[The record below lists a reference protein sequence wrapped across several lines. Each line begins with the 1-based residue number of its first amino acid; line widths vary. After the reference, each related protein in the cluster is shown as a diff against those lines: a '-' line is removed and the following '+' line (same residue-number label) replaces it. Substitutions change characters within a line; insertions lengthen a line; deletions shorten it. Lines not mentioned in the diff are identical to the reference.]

1 MMMSFKLL
9 NIYILLCLLL
19 SSFGLVQSEEQQTNL
34 EDLCFTQILD
44 IPIDFTQPQTVYQPI
59 DISVE
64 FENPCWAV
72 NETVHSIRIAVETD
86 SELTE
91 LESQIYNLHFKEDSI
106 LSSCNIVFLIPENIN
121 KNSQFLLRYGN
132 SKTNGPQYPDHIRVW
147 SFAFC

>member
-91 LESQIYNLHFKEDSI
+91 LESQI
-106 LSSCNIVFLIPENIN
+106 
-121 KNSQFLLRYGN
+121 
-132 SKTNGPQYPDHIRVW
+132 
-147 SFAFC
+147 